1 MGLPIPGAAKGPD
14 FLATLLFVHCT
25 RSVFVSSHRCEFL
38 MPIAASRTAGKH
50 DLVELAQEASSALDA
65 LLADATTKVRER
77 VVVEGNVVGR
87 LFDREQRA
95 THGLAWFATYAEA
108 VRQLAAYAERMTAE
122 GMFGEVE
129 DLLVRIGLGEYL
141 AQVAGG
147 IPMSQGE
154 VARLSDLG
162 LSPAQVAARIEPIAE
177 NLAVNGN
184 NAERRARLIELIR
197 TGHGATV
204 GLCGL
209 EETLESIREEMRKFA
224 DTEVIGHAQGWHRT
238 NSYIP
243 LEVIAQMSELGV
255 FGLTIPEE
263 FGGMGLGKE
272 SMCVVS
278 EELSRGY
285 IGVGSLG
292 TRSEIA
298 AELILGSG
306 TAAQKKKW
314 LPKIASGEV
323 LPTAVFTEPNTGSD
337 LASIKTRAVREGDVY
352 RVYGNKTW
360 ITHPVRADLMTLLV
374 RTNPKEAGHRG
385 LSMLLAEKPRGDDK
399 RPFPIRGMSGTE
411 IEVLGYRGMKEY
423 EIAFDGFEVKAENL
437 LGGVEGL
444 GFKQL
449 MQTFE
454 SARIQTAARAIGVAQ
469 AAMEQALDYAQNR
482 VQFGAPIVGFPRV
495 ADKIVMMAVE
505 IMIARQLTYHAARE
519 KDSGRRCDLEA
530 GMAKLLAARV
540 AWAAA
545 DNAVQVHG
553 GNGFALEFPVSRI
566 LCDARIL
573 NIFEGAAEIQAQ
585 VIARRLLDGTN

>member
-1 MGLPIPGAAKGPD
+1 
-14 FLATLLFVHCT
+14 
-25 RSVFVSSHRCEFL
+25 
-38 MPIAASRTAGKH
+38 MPVAASRPTAEH
-50 DLVELAQEASSALDA
+50 ELVELSREATAALDA
-65 LLADATTKVRER
+65 LLADAVAKVRER
-77 VVVEGNVVGR
+77 VVVAGKPDGR

-95 THGLAWFATYAEA
+95 THGLAWLATYVEA
-108 VRQLAAYAERMTAE
+108 VRQLAAYTERMVGAGTL
-122 GMFGEVE
+122 GEIE
-129 DLLVRIGLGEYL
+129 EHLVRIALGEYL
-141 AQVAGG
+141 AQIVGG

-154 VARLSDLG
+154 LVRPSDLG
-162 LSPAQVAARIEPIAE
+162 LSAAQVAARINRNVESLIAS
-177 NLAVNGN
+177 GN
-184 NAERRARLIELIR
+184 TVERRARLIELMR
-197 TGHGATV
+197 ASHHATV
-204 GLCGL
+204 GRCGL
-209 EETLESIREEMRKFA
+209 DETLESIREEMRKFA
-224 DTEVIGHAQGWHRT
+224 DSEVIGHAQTWHRT

-243 LEVIAQMSELGV
+243 LEIIRQMSELGV
-255 FGLTIPEE
+255 FGLTIPEA

-306 TAAQKKKW
+306 TTEQKEKW

-337 LASIKTRAVREGDVY
+337 LASIKARAVREGDVY
-352 RVYGNKTW
+352 KVYGNKTW

-374 RTNPKEAGHRG
+374 RTNPKEKGHRG
-385 LSMLLAEKPRGDDK
+385 LSMLLAEKPRGDDNT
-399 RPFPIRGMSGTE
+399 PFPAQGMSGTE

-469 AAMEQALDYAQNR
+469 AAMEQALGYAQAR
-482 VQFGAPIVGFPRV
+482 VQFGVPIVSFPRV
-495 ADKIVMMAVE
+495 ADKLAMMAAE
-505 IMIARQLTYHAARE
+505 IMAARQLTYFAARE

-530 GMAKLLAARV
+530 GMAKLLAARI
-540 AWAAA
+540 AWANA
-545 DNAVQVHG
+545 DNAVQIHG
-553 GNGFALEFPVSRI
+553 GNGFALEFPISRI